1 MFFCTQLAWNK
12 LGWEKKFDLS
22 LFERLIKNGYPHTL
36 LLRQSRMHP
45 SLVPLHAY
53 HYQTRDSNIKS
64 VEVSYMIIMFV
75 VCMMCTV
82 FVLQIENRV
91 LEET

>member
-1 MFFCTQLAWNK
+1 
-12 LGWEKKFDLS
+12 
-22 LFERLIKNGYPHTL
+22 
-36 LLRQSRMHP
+36 MHP

-91 LEET
+91 LEETCMYGKELLLVDILRSL